1 MNNATNLTKNNK
13 SNLRDRQSKHAK
25 TIYPIVSP
33 LLNDVI
39 VFCNVANNI
48 KIAKYC
54 LLNDANGSRCHCKS
68 KKLAQSSCSTEEGL
82 CNDTK
87 HADVG
92 QCM

>member
-13 SNLRDRQSKHAK
+13 SNRRNRQVEHAK

-33 LLNDVI
+33 LLNDV
-39 VFCNVANNI
+39 VCLLQCANNI

-54 LLNDANGSRCHCKS
+54 LLNDANGSRRHCKL